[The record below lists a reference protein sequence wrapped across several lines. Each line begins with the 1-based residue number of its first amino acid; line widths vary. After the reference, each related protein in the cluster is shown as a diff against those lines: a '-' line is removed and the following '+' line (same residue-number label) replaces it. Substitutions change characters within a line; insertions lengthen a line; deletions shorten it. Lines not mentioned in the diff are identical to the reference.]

1 MIKVD
6 DERIAYGDKN
16 VWVRN
21 RSEIIVGPER
31 MVFLEATGGEAN

>member
-16 VWVRN
+16 VWIKN
-21 RSEIIVGPER
+21 RTEITIGQ
-31 MVFLEATGGEAN
+31 